1 MYSQN
6 FMIISENTAKTSD
19 IYLYTRKTY
28 FQQTR
33 QKATNQTLNIIFKN
47 TVADIS

>member
-6 FMIISENTAKTSD
+6 SMIISENTAKTSD
-19 IYLYTRKTY
+19 IYIYTRKTY

-33 QKATNQTLNIIFKN
+33 QKATNQTNIVFKN
-47 TVADIS
+47 TVADIL